1 MSEAKQMKESFS
13 HKTFS
18 LTVAPQ
24 CLTDLSLISFSS
36 HLMAHRRYL
45 SKPDVFTFCLVP
57 IYDHSIPT
65 FRFPSPDRK
74 SEKPAS
80 VARSPTKVIPGLSST
95 NALTAAS
102 VTCNI
107 HRYKKLLDFK
117 ICVLWLRFNQETNK
131 NIKADEHTCFLPETS
146 KETRAGRIPGCPR
159 SWRATSEVNCL
170 SSLMSRCCMCKGLH
184 THKQA
189 WLIKP
194 QRWSFLKMFLKKNQ
208 NQNRET
214 GLILD
219 TQSNH

>member
-1 MSEAKQMKESFS
+1 MSEAEQMKESFS

-36 HLMAHRRYL
+36 HLMAHRRYF
-45 SKPDVFTFCLVP
+45 SKPDVFTFCFVP
-57 IYDHSIPT
+57 INDYSTLT

-102 VTCNI
+102 VTCDI
-107 HRYKKLLDFK
+107 RRYKKLLDFK
-117 ICVLWLRFNQETNK
+117 TCVLWLRFNQETDENV
-131 NIKADEHTCFLPETS
+131 KADEHTCFLPETS
-146 KETRAGRIPGCPR
+146 RETRAGRIPGCPS

-189 WLIKP
+189 RLTKS
-194 QRWSFLKMFLKKNQ
+194 QRWSFLKMFLKKQ
-208 NQNRET
+208 NKNRET